1 MKPLETVRLVE
12 VTLVLAIETY
22 STESVAVCGMD
33 YVDVPGGNDA
43 QLIGWSERELSVVP
57 KNAVDEYSCDQCGKN
72 VPDGAG
78 AYVDPKE
85 YADSRLRL
93 CIECFDANAD
103 RVS

>member
-33 YVDVPGGNDA
+33 YIDVPPGNDA
-43 QLIGWSERELSVVP
+43 QLIGWSERELTIAP
-57 KNAVDEYSCDQCGKN
+57 KNSVNEYSCDQCGKD

-78 AYVDPKE
+78 AYVDPKD
-85 YADSRLRL
+85 YADGRLRL
-93 CIECFDANAD
+93 CMECFDTNVEH
-103 RVS
+103 VS